1 MSTIG
6 EWWRRVVHR
15 RELEGGLDE
24 EIQFHIDHQI
34 EKNLRLGMSA
44 SEARRQAMLRFG
56 GIERAKES
64 TRDEFRPVVLEDVTR
79 DVKYGVRS
87 LARAPGFALVS
98 ILTLGL
104 GIGAATAVFSVVW
117 GVLLQPLPYPESDR
131 IVRLLH
137 VDEEGPKKNVSE
149 PNYLDWKERS
159 RSFSAMSEYA
169 WRGKVTITGGAEP
182 YRATVT
188 AVSREFFDVM
198 QVRPVIGRAFAG
210 EELKQNGNPAAVV
223 SDAFWREWL
232 GGRRDFQNL
241 TMRLGNHVFQVV
253 GVMPPGFDYPLK
265 TEIWAPS
272 ELDAPQTSRTA
283 HNFRAIARLRDG
295 VTVENAARE
304 LSAISR
310 ALKAQYG
317 DQTWMTD
324 ATVIPLQEEIT
335 GAASKT
341 LYMLFG
347 AAAFLLVIACA
358 NVSNLLLVRAGTR
371 GRELAVRLAIGASRW
386 RIARQLLVESLVL
399 CVSGGVVGVLLTYWG
414 VRTLVSLQPAN
425 LPRVTEVGVNWVV
438 LGFALLISLT
448 LAVVLGVAT
457 VLRQNGRNLRASLTE
472 GTRTITAGGGS
483 QRVRDALLVT
493 QVALTLVLLTGA
505 GLLARSFMQVLA
517 VDPGYSVDNALVV
530 NLAMPYPGDGAAGAR
545 QTRLQ
550 DEIMAQLRRL
560 PGVTAVGGVN
570 DYPLGAGW
578 FANGQFIEMT
588 RPDEITRY
596 EDLGRLGD
604 AEVKR
609 RAGIAG
615 YRVASEEYFKAM
627 GIRVIRGRT
636 FEESDGP
643 DAPHVAVIS
652 ESLAKSKWPEL
663 DPIGRFVQFGNMD
676 GDVRG
681 FRIVG
686 IVTDVR
692 ENSLEITPQP
702 LFYGSS
708 RQRVGS
714 ASSFNIVVTGTN
726 SPEAMQVAQRIVR
739 QVDPQVPVVVRS
751 AQDLFD
757 QTLAG
762 RRFSLILLGVFSVT
776 ALVLATMGLY
786 GLISYVVS
794 QRTREIGIRQALGAE
809 VGDLLRVVV
818 GRGAVLAAVGVAVG
832 LIASLML
839 GRVVQGMLYG
849 VGATDPV
856 ALLSVV
862 GLIGGS
868 VLVASYLPARRALRV
883 APIITLR
890 SD

>member
-1 MSTIG
+1 MSTIR
-6 EWWRRVVHR
+6 EWWRRLVHR

-34 EKNLRLGMSA
+34 EKNVRQGMNA
-44 SEARRQAMLRFG
+44 SEARRQALLRFG
-56 GIERAKES
+56 GVERLKES

-87 LARAPGFALVS
+87 LVRAPGFALVS

-117 GVLLQPLPYPESDR
+117 GVLVQPLPYPESHR
-131 IVRLLH
+131 IVRPLH
-137 VDEEGPKKNVSE
+137 VDDEGPKKNVSE

-159 RSFSAMSEYA
+159 RSFSAMAKYA

-210 EELKQNGNPAAVV
+210 DELKQNGNPAAIV

-232 GGRRDFQNL
+232 GGRRDFHNL
-241 TMRLGNHVFQVV
+241 TMRLGNHVFQIV

-265 TEIWAPS
+265 TEIWAPL

-283 HNFRAIARLRDG
+283 HNFRAIARLREG
-295 VTVENAARE
+295 VTVESAARE

-310 ALKAQYG
+310 ELKAKYG
-317 DQTWMTD
+317 DQSWMTD
-324 ATVIPLQEEIT
+324 GTVIPLQEEIT
-335 GAASKT
+335 GAAGKT

-371 GRELAVRLAIGASRW
+371 GRELAVRLALGASRW

-438 LGFALLISLT
+438 LGFALLISLI

-457 VLRQNGRNLRASLTE
+457 AMRQNGRNLRASLTS

-517 VDPGYSVDNALVV
+517 VDPGYSVQNSLVV

-578 FANGQFIEMT
+578 FANGQFIEMS
-588 RPDEITRY
+588 RPDEITSY
-596 EDLGRLGD
+596 DDLAKLSE

-609 RAGIAG
+609 RAGMAG
-615 YRVASEEYFKAM
+615 YRVASEQYFRAM
-627 GIRVIRGRT
+627 GIRVIRGRS

-652 ESLAKSKWPEL
+652 ESLAKSKWPDL

-686 IVTDVR
+686 IVSDVR
-692 ENSLEITPQP
+692 ENSLENAPQL

-714 ASSFNIVVTGTN
+714 ASSFNVVVRGTN
-726 SPEAMQVAQRIVR
+726 SPEAIQAAQRIVR

-818 GRGAVLAAVGVAVG
+818 GRGALLAAIGIAVG

-856 ALLSVV
+856 ALLGVV